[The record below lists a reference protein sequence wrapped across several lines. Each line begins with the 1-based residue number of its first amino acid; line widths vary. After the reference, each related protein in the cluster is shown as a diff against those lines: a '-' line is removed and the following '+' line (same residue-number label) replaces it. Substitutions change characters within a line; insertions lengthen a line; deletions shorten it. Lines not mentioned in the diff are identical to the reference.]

1 MRCSVCDSSQF
12 YHSNVLW
19 PALIQTW
26 QLKADEVA
34 YINRQQGTKCAKCR
48 NSLRSLAL
56 ARAICR
62 SHNFEGTLQQFC
74 VDRTDFKVLEVNTAG
89 GLTATLQSLKHH
101 RLVEYPTF
109 DMQNLNLPSDTYD
122 LVVHSDTLEHIPDP
136 VQGLKECLRVLKPGG
151 VCAFTVPIVIDRLT
165 KDCKDS
171 PPSYHGNSGKIEQ
184 DMLVHT
190 EFGADA
196 WKTVLLA
203 GFDHCQIVAYEYPA
217 ALALWARKANAT

>member
-1 MRCSVCDSSQF
+1 MHCSVCNSSQF

-19 PALIQTW
+19 AALIQTW
-26 QLKADEVA
+26 QLKADE
-34 YINRQQGTKCAKCR
+34 
-48 NSLRSLAL
+48 
-56 ARAICR
+56 
-62 SHNFEGTLQQFC
+62 
-74 VDRTDFKVLEVNTAG
+74 
-89 GLTATLQSLKHH
+89 
-101 RLVEYPTF
+101 
-109 DMQNLNLPSDTYD
+109 
-122 LVVHSDTLEHIPDP
+122 
-136 VQGLKECLRVLKPGG
+136 
-151 VCAFTVPIVIDRLT
+151 
-165 KDCKDS
+165 DS